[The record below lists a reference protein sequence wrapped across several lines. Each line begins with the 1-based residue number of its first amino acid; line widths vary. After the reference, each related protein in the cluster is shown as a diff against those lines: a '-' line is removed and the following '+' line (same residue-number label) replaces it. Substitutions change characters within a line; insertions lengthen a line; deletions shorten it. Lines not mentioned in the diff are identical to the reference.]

1 MSATVDAFEINTPAG
16 GFPMNTVF
24 RRAYAGLRW
33 LLVGTA
39 VAAAVV
45 GSSVVLA
52 AVATGGPEDHTV
64 AFRSL
69 AGDWSLVA
77 DTGISRQQAIDKAVA
92 SVPGGRVLSTEFDID
107 RGTPV
112 WEVELGTPEGA
123 EYDVTV
129 DANSGE
135 VRTVADHD

>member
-1 MSATVDAFEINTPAG
+1 MT
-16 GFPMNTVF
+16 TVF

-33 LLVGTA
+33 LIVGTA

-45 GSSVVLA
+45 GLSVVLS
-52 AVATGGPEDHTV
+52 AVATGGPDGHTV

-69 AGDWSLVA
+69 AGDWSPAA
-77 DTGISRQQAIDKAVA
+77 DTGVGRQQAIDKALA
-92 SVPGGRVLSTEFDID
+92 AVPGGRVLSIEFDID
-107 RGTPV
+107 RGIPV
-112 WEVELGTPEGA
+112 WQVDLGTPEGA

-135 VRTVADHD
+135 VRTTADHD

>member
-1 MSATVDAFEINTPAG
+1 
-16 GFPMNTVF
+16 MNTVF

-33 LLVGTA
+33 LIVGTA

-52 AVATGGPEDHTV
+52 AVATGGSEDHTV

-112 WEVELGTPEGA
+112 WEVELSTPEGA
-123 EYDVTV
+123 EYDVTI